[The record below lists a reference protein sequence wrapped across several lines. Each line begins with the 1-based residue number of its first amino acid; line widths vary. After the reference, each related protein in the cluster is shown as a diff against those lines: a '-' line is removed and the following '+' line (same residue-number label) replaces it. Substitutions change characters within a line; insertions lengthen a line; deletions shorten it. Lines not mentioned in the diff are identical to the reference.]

1 MELAKV
7 TSKGQMTIPK
17 KIRARLGLH
26 RGDIVGLETD
36 GNRIVLTKVSS
47 RDALQKRHSRQETDA
62 HTQRRLVYPESVG
75 MQWLCILRIRGAS
88 QSYEQSRNARRVV

>member
-36 GNRIVLTKVSS
+36 GNRVVLTKVSS
-47 RDALQKRHSRQETDA
+47 RDAVHLKALEATLSE
-62 HTQRRLVYPESVG
+62 
-75 MQWLCILRIRGAS
+75 WLTEAD
-88 QSYEQSRNARRVV
+88 EQAYRDL

>member
-17 KIRARLGLH
+17 KIRARLGLR

-36 GNRIVLTKVSS
+36 GNRVVLTKVSS
-47 RDALQKRHSRQETDA
+47 RDAA
-62 HTQRRLVYPESVG
+62 HLKALEATLSE
-75 MQWLCILRIRGAS
+75 WLTEAD
-88 QSYEQSRNARRVV
+88 EQAYRDL

>member
-36 GNRIVLTKVSS
+36 GNRVVLTKVSS
-47 RDALQKRHSRQETDA
+47 RDAA
-62 HTQRRLVYPESVG
+62 HLRALEATLSE
-75 MQWLCILRIRGAS
+75 WLTEAD
-88 QSYEQSRNARRVV
+88 EQAYRDL